1 MTDMTIR
8 TAGMSLR
15 QRMYATL
22 LAEKHIRTKVKR
34 HTYETPF
41 GLMRVI
47 LGKTA
52 IVEIV
57 K

>member
-1 MTDMTIR
+1 MDITIR
-8 TAGMSLR
+8 AGMSLR

-22 LAEKHIRTKVKR
+22 LAELQIRTKVKR

-41 GLMRVI
+41 GLMRVRV
-47 LGKTA
+47 GKTA

-57 K
+57 KQ